1 MTRYFIYIALPAALT
16 RRVAA
21 IERKY
26 RGLSL
31 AAPHVTLIVPREI
44 YPGRREEDVVEAVR
58 KATLPLASFTVAYKG
73 VSYFGRKQYV
83 YIPVRRTRA
92 LVSCH
97 LACARALKRVLKP
110 VRSRPERFL
119 RPHITLVAR
128 ILQHD
133 GEAVW
138 NALEHR
144 RFAGGF
150 VCTEIVLLRMGESE
164 TRWRLV
170 RRFRLGE

>member
-31 AAPHVTLIVPREI
+31 ADPHVTVIVPREI
-44 YPGRREEDVVEAVR
+44 YPGRREQEVVDAVR
-58 KATLPLASFTVAYKG
+58 HATRALAPFTVSYRG

-83 YIPVRRTRA
+83 YVPVRRSRA
-92 LVSCH
+92 LVDCH
-97 LACARALKRVLKP
+97 LACARALEPLLKP
-110 VRSRPERFL
+110 VMSRPERFL
-119 RPHITLVAR
+119 KPHITLVAR
-128 ILQHD
+128 ILHD
-133 GEAVW
+133 EGEAVW
-138 NALEHR
+138 NALVR
-144 RFAGGF
+144 RKFDGRFA
-150 VCTEIVLLRMGESE
+150 CSDIVLLRMEESE
-164 TRWRLV
+164 TRWQLV